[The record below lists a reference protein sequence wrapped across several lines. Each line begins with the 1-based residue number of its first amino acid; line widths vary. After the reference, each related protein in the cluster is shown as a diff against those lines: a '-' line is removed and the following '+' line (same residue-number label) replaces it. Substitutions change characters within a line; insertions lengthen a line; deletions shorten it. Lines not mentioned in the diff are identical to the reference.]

1 MAWLVRTWLIRTT
14 LVCCVAVMSS
24 CGNQQQVLQNF
35 NVYGGTHRT
44 NNFEANGTFTASF
57 TFTEKAQLVKY
68 DKTAK
73 LPGAIALPVPAS
85 FSTSYIP
92 TSDGFVV
99 RVTDKIVQWQSTL
112 DGNALVAAAL
122 CGDQSD
128 NVYAV
133 ATDGAVYAF
142 AADGKRRWK
151 VPMFPT
157 DAVYSNPLL
166 VNDGLVVACSNGQIA
181 KLGSDGKILWQHRS
195 ALAPTKTL
203 AEDEQE
209 NIVVLLSHDTPGA
222 TDTVLALAANGA
234 VRWKRAVPNVRL
246 LHSPACANG
255 LIVAVGLLDS
265 AAVRVP
271 VLCAFKPDGTPAWRK
286 DLLVTPTG
294 IAVNGSMVVVAGT
307 KLGIASPVAAVMAF
321 SLQGKELWRKGF
333 ENMQIVSVP
342 MISKEIISVIGI
354 QEKASGIYYLK
365 HDGTFSSVFS
375 ISDMPAMLLQPVVDY
390 DGNMVFAMTE
400 DLGTVR
406 VGRSPAQKLLP
417 Y

>member
-1 MAWLVRTWLIRTT
+1 MTWLLRTAWI
-14 LVCCVAVMSS
+14 CCAAAIAS

-44 NNFEANGTFTASF
+44 NNFEVNGTFTASF
-57 TFTEKAQLVKY
+57 TFTEKARLTKD
-68 DKTAK
+68 DKTTK

-85 FSTSYIP
+85 FSTSYIA
-92 TSDGFVV
+92 TADGFVV
-99 RVTDKIVQWQSTL
+99 RVTDKIVQWRSKL
-112 DGNALVAAAL
+112 DSNALVAAAL

-151 VPMFPT
+151 TPIFPT
-157 DAVYSNPLL
+157 DVVYSNPLL

-181 KLGSDGKILWQHRS
+181 KLSTNGKTLWQYRS
-195 ALAPTKTL
+195 TLAPTKTL
-203 AEDEQE
+203 AEDEQD
-209 NIVVLLSHDTPGA
+209 NIIVLLSHDTPGA
-222 TDTVLALAANGA
+222 TDTVLALANTNGA

-246 LHSPACANG
+246 LYSPACANG
-255 LIVAVGLLDS
+255 LIFAVGLLDS
-265 AAVRVP
+265 STVRIP
-271 VLCAFKPDGTPAWRK
+271 VLCAFKPDGTPVWRK

-321 SLQGKELWRKGF
+321 SPQGKELWRKGF
-333 ENMQIVSVP
+333 ENMQVVSVP
-342 MISKEIISVIGI
+342 MISKEIIGVVGI

-375 ISDMPAMLLQPVVDY
+375 ISDMPPMLLQPVVDY

-400 DLGTVR
+400 ELGTVR
-406 VGRSPAQKLLP
+406 IGRSPAQKLLP